1 MFESGKDSPYLARF
15 TSANGED
22 RRTWSSHVVVVRYNC
37 GHSLGPQ
44 HHYGPPSHDVGTC
57 QLCMPVSILLPAP
70 ATSSRVIGV
79 GWCSQDSSA
88 ISLHLDY
95 CNSLLYG
102 TSDILFWRLQ
112 DVQNAAARLVT
123 GTRRCDHP
131 GLAATTVWLPVWQ
144 KVEFQLAILVCKA
157 LDNMA
162 PPYLSDECQLIATT
176 ECHQLWSS
184 DNHYHWYQFMPW
196 RSSICCCWTTPL
208 EKSSYTC
215 PSTWFVLGHLPS
227 QTENVFHCLR
237 HQPLA
242 SVAFRRCVQIF
253 LLTYLYPGQ
262 MD

>member
-44 HHYGPPSHDVGTC
+44 RHYGPPSHDVGTC

-123 GTRRCDHP
+123 GTRRCDHIIP
-131 GLAATTVWLPVWQ
+131 VLQRLHWLPMRQRVACKLAVLIC
-144 KVEFQLAILVCKA
+144 KVLNNL
-157 LDNMA
+157 A
-162 PPYLSDECQLIATT
+162 PPYLSDNY
-176 ECHQLWSS
+176 W
-184 DNHYHWYQFMPW
+184 
-196 RSSICCCWTTPL
+196 
-208 EKSSYTC
+208 
-215 PSTWFVLGHLPS
+215 
-227 QTENVFHCLR
+227 
-237 HQPLA
+237 
-242 SVAFRRCVQIF
+242 
-253 LLTYLYPGQ
+253 
-262 MD
+262 